1 MKKYTEETSI
11 IMHEIGHFI
20 FFTLWLSSKG
30 SFNKSMFC
38 NNILRLSIVPN
49 EEEKSFGHLTIGD
62 PRVLKRNK
70 LCRYFLLLSGVLCDI
85 LLVEHI
91 WKIKFKTV
99 RDIRNHFVDI
109 YRDHGG
115 SSDLFN
121 LVLMDT
127 YSATYD
133 SIPAHIYELRK
144 QIYKLWD
151 QEVIRSITRKI
162 YRKLQKD
169 KKIYSEGCYKI
180 IEPYIPELKKLGK
193 QVYGP
198 KTKLSVYAKTILF

>member
-1 MKKYTEETSI
+1 MKKYTKETSN

-49 EEEKSFGHLTIGD
+49 EEDKSFGRLTIGD
-62 PRVLKRNK
+62 SMVLKRNK

-85 LLVEHI
+85 LLVEHV
-91 WKIKFKTV
+91 WETKFKTV
-99 RDIRNHFVDI
+99 RNIRNHFVDI
-109 YRDHGG
+109 YCDHGG
-115 SSDLFN
+115 GGDLLK
-121 LVLMDT
+121 LVDT
-127 YSATYD
+127 YSATFD
-133 SIPAHIYELRK
+133 SVSAYIYELRK
-144 QIYKLWD
+144 QIYKLWN
-151 QEVIRSITRKI
+151 QEAIRSITRKL

-169 KKIYSEGCYKI
+169 KEIHSEGCYKI

-198 KTKLSVYAKTILF
+198 KTKLSVLYAKIILF